1 MGAAPQVAGAGAQTA
16 VRRGARHTGHEG
28 GVGMSDMT
36 SNAPGTDINARRRTD
51 RTEFL
56 VYFAI
61 VFAAALPLATL
72 TWALSALRTRDLAV
86 KGPVA
91 RAWSQAR
98 IITPMIFAA

>member
-1 MGAAPQVAGAGAQTA
+1 MTDQTSDGPIVHA
-16 VRRGARHTGHEG
+16 DRGAH
-28 GVGMSDMT
+28 
-36 SNAPGTDINARRRTD
+36 RRP

-56 VYFAI
+56 VYFGIIFIAT
-61 VFAAALPLATL
+61 LPLAVL
-72 TWALSALRTRDLAV
+72 TWALSAVKQGQLPE